1 MSLNQAACTPGAPLE
16 QVRRIIDSGLPRG
29 AVKKRKELHAGLVC
43 PNFPAGSMNLDIQ
56 KYLFSHNLE
65 HLDDSEPRG
74 NSAAAEVS
82 HDAGALQITLKPEP
96 AETATKIGLR
106 FHLQALGPER
116 RGNDSPPAPS
126 GSPAAVGRSES
137 VQSAVHYP
145 RAPGPAAR
153 LRCPPAR
160 ESSCITRVNR
170 VQLLEDSIRIV
181 YTARLRKES
190 CL

>member
-1 MSLNQAACTPGAPLE
+1 
-16 QVRRIIDSGLPRG
+16 
-29 AVKKRKELHAGLVC
+29 
-43 PNFPAGSMNLDIQ
+43 MNLDIQ

-126 GSPAAVGRSES
+126 GSPTSSRIFLARSAIPSRAFGFAGRRRQ
-137 VQSAVHYP
+137 V
-145 RAPGPAAR
+145 
-153 LRCPPAR
+153 
-160 ESSCITRVNR
+160 
-170 VQLLEDSIRIV
+170 
-181 YTARLRKES
+181 
-190 CL
+190 